1 MRTLAAV
8 LALLLLAACAGVEV
22 KPGTKSHA
30 RREIPPG
37 PGILTGPQGEFV
49 LFRLKGDAEV
59 EEAAGEAEGPVQQ
72 PSP

>member
-8 LALLLLAACAGVEV
+8 LAVLLLAACAGVEV

-49 LFRLKGDAEV
+49 LFRLKGDVEA